1 MAATN
6 KKVVLLLGLMA
17 VIACCTH
24 AQQIVCNAPVS
35 GLIACRPAVTLPN
48 PPPPV
53 AVCCD
58 ALRHADLKCLCQ
70 YKDSPLALQLHVS
83 PKLALELPKKCKLP
97 HPAPC

>member
-1 MAATN
+1 MEATG

-17 VIACCTH
+17 VIAWCTD
-24 AQQIVCNAPVS
+24 AQTICNAPIS
-35 GLIACRPAVTLPN
+35 GLVACRPAMTPPN

-58 ALRHADLKCLCQ
+58 ALRHANLKCLCQ
-70 YKDSPLALQLHVS
+70 YKNSSLAPQLHVS